1 MKLWEKLFRMRK
13 VPEGLSL
20 PPSKAIQ
27 TAEESAG
34 AASSFT
40 EGAEHDDYAAITAE
54 GKSIV

>member
-1 MKLWEKLFRMRK
+1 MRK